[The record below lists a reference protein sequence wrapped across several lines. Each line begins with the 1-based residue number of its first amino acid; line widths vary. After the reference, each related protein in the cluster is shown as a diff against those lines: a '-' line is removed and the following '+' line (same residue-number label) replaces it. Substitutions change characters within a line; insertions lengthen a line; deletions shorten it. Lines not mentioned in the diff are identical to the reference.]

1 MDQAKIGSFLRE
13 LRKEKQLTQEQLA
26 EQLSVTARTVSRWEN
41 GNNLPDLSI
50 LVELSEFYGVD
61 IREIIDGERMQT
73 EMNEDMK
80 DTLAKVADYS
90 EAEKAKLVKD
100 LRMNVILSCI
110 AHLVLYIML
119 GFNLTGRYNL
129 TEHALWVTLV
139 GLSVSGGAVVNLMQ
153 IHGSMSKHRLK
164 MLRRVLIPVCCAV
177 IVLAMLLVLSL
188 MTDMFSTGR

>member
-1 MDQAKIGSFLRE
+1 MDQVKIGGFLRE

-80 DTLAKVADYS
+80 ETLSKVADYTD
-90 EAEKAKLVKD
+90 AEKAKLIKD
-100 LRMNVILSCI
+100 LRLNVIFSCI
-110 AHLVLYIML
+110 ALLVLYIML
-119 GFNLTGRYNL
+119 GFNLTERYNL
-129 TEHALWVTLV
+129 NEHALWVTLV
-139 GLSVSGGAVVNLMQ
+139 GLIASGGAVVNLMQ
-153 IHGSMSKHRLK
+153 IHGSMNKHRMK
-164 MLRRVLIPVCCAV
+164 KFRSVLIPVCMA
-177 IVLAMLLVLSL
+177 VLAFCVILVMVLI
-188 MTDMFSTGR
+188 TGVLN